1 MRRIAV
7 QPRANFAARA
17 AELGFS
23 YHSTTGQPYWDE
35 SAYYAFSLREI
46 EEGFEAPSS
55 KLAALALELV
65 DRVVRDSRLMQRL
78 KIPAH
83 AWDIIAE
90 SWKRQ
95 DPSLYGRFDF
105 AFDGQGPAKLLEYN
119 ADTPTALYEAAVFQ
133 WAWLEDAL
141 AQNLLPKGADQFNSL
156 HEALVAR
163 LGAIGPLVS
172 ATPVPFHMA
181 GMNDVEEDRGFL
193 DYLADCALQA
203 GYEVKRLGMGD
214 IGNRMSG
221 PFVDL
226 ENQPIS
232 LLFKLYPWE
241 WMFADDFSKSPS
253 MKVTRFIEPPWK
265 AILSNKGMLA
275 LMWEMEPKHPN
286 LLPAFFEDDP
296 AAASLAQ
303 GYARKPLYSR
313 EGANV
318 SLVQAGAVVDAGDGP
333 YGAEGYIRQGLAMP
347 PGIEGNCPVIGS
359 WIIGDQAC
367 GIGIREDNSPI
378 TKNTSRFVPHAILG

>member
-7 QPRANFAARA
+7 QRRANFAARA
-17 AELGFS
+17 SELGFT
-23 YHSTTGQPYWDE
+23 YHATNGQTYWDE
-35 SAYYAFSLREI
+35 SAYYAFSMREI
-46 EEGFEAPSS
+46 EEGFEAPSQN
-55 KLAALALELV
+55 LAALCLELV
-65 DRVVRDSRLMQRL
+65 DHVVRDSQLMQRL

-83 AWDIIAE
+83 AWDLIAA

-133 WAWLEDAL
+133 WVWLEDAQG
-141 AQNLLPKGADQFNSL
+141 QNLIPEGADQFNSL

-172 ATPVPFHMA
+172 PVPVPLHMA
-181 GMNDVEEDRGFL
+181 GMPDVEEDRGFI

-203 GYEVKRLGMGD
+203 GYEVRRLGMAD
-214 IGNRMSG
+214 IGERGSG

-226 ENQPIS
+226 DNQPIN

-241 WMFADDFSKSPS
+241 WMFADAFSRSPS
-253 MKVTRFIEPPWK
+253 MRQTRFLEPPWK

-275 LMWEMEPKHPN
+275 LLWEMEPHHPN
-286 LLPAFFEDDP
+286 LLPAFFEGD
-296 AAASLAQ
+296 AACAGL
-303 GYARKPLYSR
+303 GNRYARKPLYSR

-318 SLVQAGAVVDAGDGP
+318 TLVDGGSVVDADDGP
-333 YGAEGYIRQGLAMP
+333 YGKEGFIRQALAMAP
-347 PGIEGNCPVIGS
+347 DFGGNFPVFGS
-359 WIIGDQAC
+359 WIIGDKAC
-367 GIGIREDNSPI
+367 GLGIREDSSPI